1 MTLNSQLLATVLDEL
16 IPSRPDGRL
25 PGAGTLGVGAVV
37 ERAAAGTAELGPVLT
52 QGFAT
57 LENLARAINPVGFGA
72 LSRGA
77 RVEVL
82 RDLEKVDPMFVP
94 TLLTLACVGYY
105 SNERVLTVLNGDARP
120 PHPQGHEIEAD
131 DFSLLEG
138 VRDRGK
144 LFRDC

>member
-1 MTLNSQLLATVLDEL
+1 MTLNTQLLATVLDEL

-25 PGAGTLGVGAVV
+25 PGAGTLGAGTVV
-37 ERAAAGTAELGPVLT
+37 EHAAAGTPELGQVLT

-57 LENLARAINPVGFGA
+57 LETLARLINPEGFGA
-72 LSRGA
+72 LSRSA
-77 RVEVL
+77 QIEAL
-82 RDLEKVDPMFVP
+82 RDLEKIDPMFVP

-105 SNERVLTVLNGDARP
+105 SDERVLTALNGDARP

-138 VRDRGK
+138 VRARGK
-144 LFRDC
+144 LFRNC